1 MPISKIKSY
10 LERAGV
16 SYMTLDYADAY
27 TAQEVAAATHISGSQ
42 MVKTV
47 MLKVDDAL
55 LMVVV
60 PANKR
65 VDLDRVREATG
76 ADRVTLADEADFG
89 SLFKGCEV
97 GAMPPLGHL
106 YGVDMLVDTGLA
118 GQDKI
123 AFRAGT
129 HDELVRMGYED
140 FARLA
145 KPRVTEL
152 TER

>member
-1 MPISKIKSY
+1 MPIPKIKSY

-27 TAQEVAAATHISGSQ
+27 TAQKVAAATHISGDQ
-42 MVKTV
+42 LVKTV
-47 MLKVDDAL
+47 MVKVDDAL
-55 LMVVV
+55 LMAVV

-65 VDLDRVREATG
+65 VDLDRVQVITG

-97 GAMPPLGHL
+97 GAMPPFGNL
-106 YGVDMLVDTGLA
+106 YGVEMLVDASLA
-118 GQDKI
+118 DQDKI

-129 HDELVRMGYED
+129 HGELVRMAYKD
-140 FARLA
+140 YARLVE
-145 KPRVTEL
+145 PHVIEL
-152 TER
+152 TKR